1 MTNSSRS
8 GTRIISRL
16 EIIIFF
22 RIDIDAPSFSI
33 LFLSVSF
40 LPAVFHF
47 VPYRIRQE
55 NSSTQNRYSSS
66 GSESRRLIPDRY
78 GVPSLFYP
86 DSEHPFQIQRLN
98 ILPVYL
104 QMNSLIVKTSE
115 KHDPVPIRPNASRSI
130 PHLNLV
136 FGQSPV
142 NVVQPGLLTGSQ
154 KCVRNT
160 VLTYFHLYGSVL
172 IGISQIKKVIIPV
185 IVLLPSSIYF
195 NQRRFRYCRY

>member
-1 MTNSSRS
+1 
-8 GTRIISRL
+8 
-16 EIIIFF
+16 
-22 RIDIDAPSFSI
+22 
-33 LFLSVSF
+33 
-40 LPAVFHF
+40 
-47 VPYRIRQE
+47 
-55 NSSTQNRYSSS
+55 
-66 GSESRRLIPDRY
+66 
-78 GVPSLFYP
+78 
-86 DSEHPFQIQRLN
+86 
-98 ILPVYL
+98 
-104 QMNSLIVKTSE
+104 SLIVKTSE

-195 NQRRFRYCRY
+195 NQRRFRYCRYCKNCGNRSRREAKYSATSAMEFSAAAFVREC